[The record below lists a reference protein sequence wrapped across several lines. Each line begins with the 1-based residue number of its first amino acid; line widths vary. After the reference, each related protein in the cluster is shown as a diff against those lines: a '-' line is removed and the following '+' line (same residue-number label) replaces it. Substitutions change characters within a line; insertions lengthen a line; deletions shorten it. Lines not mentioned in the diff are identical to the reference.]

1 MFDTFF
7 KKSENSGHERYRK
20 AMLTSLMNLAAQFVQ
35 LTTGLISVPLALNY
49 VGVEQ
54 FGIWM
59 ALSTALAFI
68 TFTDFG
74 IGIGVQ
80 DRMTRFVGSNSYDS
94 ARKSLFTSFGFVML
108 LFGILMIAN
117 QFLVP
122 QLDLTSALS
131 LKTQEAIDEI
141 VPTTQ
146 MVVFVL
152 GLGLL
157 SGIVQR
163 AFNALQEGFWVALI
177 QVVARFASLILLF
190 IVVDHKM
197 GLPALVFVVG
207 GLTSVGLIFFGIPV
221 LLSRHRWLMPARLSS
236 DEMIDREC
244 LKGVLKVGILG
255 LGASI
260 AIYMV
265 NNSIPVLISGKYGAE
280 YIADYAVL
288 LKLLS
293 VPTLLLTYMLLPLW
307 PAITEAKAKND
318 SQWIRSVYKKC
329 SRITLVV
336 TIGFSL
342 FFLIFGRQIIFLWT
356 DNKAVVPSYSLLIAS
371 VCFMVL
377 GFWNTLTSV
386 MLNGLSIYKSQAI
399 YGLSLAVVFAFF
411 ASLIPAT
418 MEKYWI
424 VWMVGLGYFARCLF
438 MQIEINNFLRSDAN
452 QVL

>member
-1 MFDTFF
+1 MFDKFL
-7 KKSENSGHERYRK
+7 KKSGNSGRERYRK
-20 AMLTSLMNLAAQFVQ
+20 AGLTSLMNLASQFVQ
-35 LTTGLISVPLALNY
+35 LATGLISVPLALNY

-80 DRMTRFVGSNSYDS
+80 DRMTRFVGNNSHEL
-94 ARKSLFTSFGFVML
+94 ARKSLFTSFGFVTL
-108 LFGILMIAN
+108 LFGVLMVAN

-131 LKTQEAIDEI
+131 LKTQKAIDEI

-163 AFNALQEGFWVALI
+163 AFNALQEGFWIALI
-177 QVVARFASLILLF
+177 QVVARLASLILLF
-190 IVVDHKM
+190 VVVDQKM

-207 GLTSVGLIFFGIPV
+207 GLSSVSLIFLGIPV

-236 DEMIDREC
+236 SEMIDREC
-244 LKGVLKVGILG
+244 FRGVLKVGILG

-260 AIYMV
+260 AIYLV

-280 YIADYAVL
+280 NVADYAVL

-293 VPTLLLTYMLLPLW
+293 VPTLLLTYLLLPLW
-307 PAITEAKAKND
+307 PAITEAKAKKD
-318 SQWIRSVYKKC
+318 SQWIRNVYKKC
-329 SRITLVV
+329 SRLTLMVA
-336 TIGFSL
+336 IGFAL
-342 FFLIFGRQIIFLWT
+342 FFLIFGRKIIFLWT
-356 DNKAVVPSYSLLIAS
+356 QNDAVVPSYSLLFAG

-386 MLNGLSIYKSQAI
+386 MLNGLSMYKSQAT
-399 YGLSLAVVFAFF
+399 YGLALAIAFAFF
-411 ASLIPAT
+411 ASVMPTT
-418 MEKYWI
+418 MEKTWI
-424 VWMVGLGYFARCLF
+424 IWVVGVGYFIRCLL
-438 MQIEINNFLRSDAN
+438 MQIEINKFLRSD
-452 QVL
+452 VS